1 MILLSR
7 PRRRHRDPVV
17 EVDARDHG
25 EHRGWRSSRSRRL
38 ASADPGQRW
47 LALFASTRAIAT
59 ATSTALLI
67 GHRVT
72 SHDGLLAAIAIS
84 YSLGS
89 LVAIVRSRRLQRM
102 PAVWVADGVAVLA
115 LVIASAQWR
124 SPFYLLALTT
134 LVLPATTLPFRRAL
148 AYGALFTLGYLGVAI
163 ATGIDWSTIET
174 TARLETF
181 ATHLMV
187 PMIVVL
193 ALAYAAQLLD
203 RLEKERERSERL
215 AIESERRRIAWELH
229 DSAKQRIHAA
239 HLILSALQRE
249 REDTAL
255 DQAIS
260 EVRSAAADMESS
272 LTELRTPLL
281 DGRGL
286 SDALRARAHELRA
299 ATDAE
304 IEVSGESP
312 PLPPFVVAHA
322 YRIASEA
329 LTNAV
334 RHAEADTIQV
344 RIAHDPDRLNIVI
357 DDDGRGVPANP
368 RPGSSGL
375 RSMRNRA
382 AAIGGK
388 LAIRTG
394 AGQRG
399 TAISL
404 SVPLTQNGDT

>member
-1 MILLSR
+1 MIRVLRPSWRDGRR
-7 PRRRHRDPVV
+7 PRLPSDHR
-17 EVDARDHG
+17 E
-25 EHRGWRSSRSRRL
+25 
-38 ASADPGQRW
+38 QRW
-47 LALFASTRAIAT
+47 LALFASTRAIAAAT
-59 ATSTALLI
+59 ATALLI

-72 SHDGLLAAIAIS
+72 SHDWLLAAVAIT
-84 YSLGS
+84 YSVGS

-134 LVLPATTLPFRRAL
+134 LVLPATALPFRRAL
-148 AYGALFTLGYLGVAI
+148 IYGAAFTLGYLGVAI

-193 ALAYAAQLLD
+193 ALAYAAQLLE
-203 RLEKERERSERL
+203 RLEQERERSERL

-249 REDTAL
+249 REGPAL
-255 DQAIS
+255 DQAIR

-272 LTELRTPLL
+272 LAELRAPLL

-286 SDALRARAHELRA
+286 SDALRARVHELRA

-304 IEVSGESP
+304 IEVTGKSSA
-312 PLPPFVVAHA
+312 LPPFVVAHA

-334 RHAEADTIQV
+334 RHAEADRILV
-344 RIAHDPDRLNIVI
+344 RIAHDPNRLSILI
-357 DDDGRGVPANP
+357 EDDGRGVPANP

-382 AAIGGK
+382 HAIGGE
-388 LAIRTG
+388 LAITTG
-394 AGQRG
+394 QGQRG

-404 SVPLTQNGDT
+404 SVPLTQNGAT